1 MWKNAPFGKL
11 LAGVCKAVVTK
22 AAVKKT
28 KQNKKKTSIEREGGR
43 KIGRERLKQ
52 DANNNI
58 QVFFEFLFQI
68 FYGFQFFFSK
78 LISLSR
84 LIRYYWFSAF
94 HLTQE
99 ASPTPPQ
106 PDPKQPSHGTKRLST
121 PHIHTRWLSANRA
134 SMGCPCRLQAAR
146 PGSHSSSEHRS
157 TAPGTGPS
165 TCHCW
170 LGRGWGDGTQGVR
183 CLGSS
188 HWAVLLPTGRGRK
201 RARAGRAGRSTW
213 ISRPSK
219 PLPLHFL
226 SFKKNIYLFG
236 CTGS

>member
-78 LISLSR
+78 FISLSR
-84 LIRYYWFSAF
+84 LIRYYWCSAF

-106 PDPKQPSHGTKRLST
+106 PDPKQPSHGTKRLHPTHPYTLVICKQSIYGVSLQTAGSQTRVSQLFRTPLHST
-121 PHIHTRWLSANRA
+121 WHRTQHVPLLIGAGVRGWDSG
-134 SMGCPCRLQAAR
+134 SPVSRLQ
-146 PGSHSSSEHRS
+146 PLSSS
-157 TAPGTGPS
+157 PS
-165 TCHCW
+165 N
-170 LGRGWGDGTQGVR
+170 
-183 CLGSS
+183 
-188 HWAVLLPTGRGRK
+188 RK
-201 RARAGRAGRSTW
+201 RQEE
-213 ISRPSK
+213 
-219 PLPLHFL
+219 
-226 SFKKNIYLFG
+226 
-236 CTGS
+236 GSCRQSWQIHMDIQA